1 MFSISLES
9 CEVNKFREEAL
20 KFVDKVNT
28 VLYPIN
34 GICLIFQTVGV
45 VSNRTIGANLVILYL
60 SVVDFFSPVR
70 MICL

>member
-28 VLYPIN
+28 
-34 GICLIFQTVGV
+34 
-45 VSNRTIGANLVILYL
+45 ILYQINL
-60 SVVDFFSPVR
+60 IPLGRCGFLTAP
-70 MICL
+70 

>member
-28 VLYPIN
+28 VLYQIN
-34 GICLIFQTVGV
+34 GICLIFQTV
-45 VSNRTIGANLVILYL
+45 GANLVILYL

>member
-28 VLYPIN
+28 VLYQIN
-34 GICLIFQTVGV
+34 GICLIFQTVGA

>member
-34 GICLIFQTVGV
+34 AICPARSPCLAMLDF
-45 VSNRTIGANLVILYL
+45 IGKLQIKL
-60 SVVDFFSPVR
+60 
-70 MICL
+70 M

>member
-28 VLYPIN
+28 VLDPIN
-34 GICLIFQTVGV
+34 LIPLGRCGFLT
-45 VSNRTIGANLVILYL
+45 A
-60 SVVDFFSPVR
+60 P
-70 MICL
+70 